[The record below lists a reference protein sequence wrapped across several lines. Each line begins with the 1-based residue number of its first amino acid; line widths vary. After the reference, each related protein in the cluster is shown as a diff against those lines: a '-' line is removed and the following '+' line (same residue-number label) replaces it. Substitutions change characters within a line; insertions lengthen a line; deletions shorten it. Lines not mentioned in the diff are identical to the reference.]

1 MSHEASDDNVFAKD
15 DNIFAKIVR
24 GELPADVVYQ
34 DEMVTAFRDIA
45 PQAPTH
51 VLVVPNKAI
60 PTAADATDDDEAL
73 LGRIVRTA
81 VKIAEAEGIAEDGYR
96 LLINCRSHGGQ
107 EVPHLHLHLL
117 GGRPLGPM
125 LVRGGQS

>member
-1 MSHEASDDNVFAKD
+1 MSHEASDDNVFAK
-15 DNIFAKIVR
+15 IVS
-24 GELPADVVYQ
+24 GEFPADVVYQ
-34 DEMVTAFRDIA
+34 DDMVTAFRDIA

-73 LGRIVRTA
+73 LGRMVRTA
-81 VKIAEAEGIAEDGYR
+81 AKIAEAEGIAEDGYR

-125 LVRGGQS
+125 LARGGRS

>member
-15 DNIFAKIVR
+15 DNIFAKIVS
-24 GELPADVVYQ
+24 GEFPADVVYQ
-34 DEMVTAFRDIA
+34 DDMVTAFRDIA

-73 LGRIVRTA
+73 LGRMVRTA
-81 VKIAEAEGIAEDGYR
+81 AKIAEAEGIAEDGYR

-117 GGRPLGPM
+117 GGHPLGPM
-125 LVRGGQS
+125 LARGGS